1 MTFSVQ
7 FTPEAADDLVRLFD
21 FIIERE
27 LTRGGD
33 IDLAQQALDAIR
45 RGIDT
50 LRWTP
55 FTCRKAGASP
65 FMRELVIPF
74 GSTGYVA
81 LFEVVDDR
89 TVVLAAVRD
98 QREDDYH

>member
-1 MTFSVQ
+1 VTFSVQ
-7 FTPEAADDLVRLFD
+7 FTTEAADDLVRLFD
-21 FIIERE
+21 FIIEHG
-27 LTRGGD
+27 LTCGGD

-89 TVVLAAVRD
+89 TVVLAAVRH
-98 QREDDYH
+98 QREDDYL